1 MFKLTATI
9 RKDLRI
15 LLRDKVGLL
24 LMFLMPVILAV
35 VITAI
40 QNSTFELVNDNKI
53 PLIVVN
59 RDTGEAGRQ
68 LLESIHSAGIF
79 SVLHTPEISASD
91 NLADAMK
98 AHDALVAII
107 VPADFTSKI
116 KMKAKIISAKALK
129 SVGLETDSLS
139 EKSQHVESLKMLYHP
154 VMQESFRQSIQG
166 ALKSAVSIVESKQ
179 ILNSLYL
186 RLNDEP
192 MPSALE
198 KEILENTTGVEQM
211 AVSRDGS
218 RNVPN
223 ATQHNIPAWTIF
235 AMFFVV
241 ISLGSSVVREKQ
253 NGSFLRLK
261 TLASGYLLSLISKQ
275 ITYLFVTLIQAA
287 IIFAIGIWIFPHI
300 GLPALNLPSDIFATF
315 VVLLI
320 CGWCA
325 VSFAICIGVF
335 ASTQEQANGLGAVS
349 IVLLAAVGGLLVPS
363 FAMPDSFR
371 YIIKL
376 SPLHWCL
383 EAFYG
388 LFLEGGNLKDI
399 MMNLLPLLAIT
410 LLFQLITFWGLKKKN
425 LI

>member
-1 MFKLTATI
+1 M
-9 RKDLRI
+9 RI
-15 LLRDKVGLL
+15 LFRDKVGLL
-24 LMFLMPVILAV
+24 LMFLMPIILAV

-53 PLIVVN
+53 PLIVLN

-68 LLESIHSAGIF
+68 LLASINDAGIF
-79 SVLHTPEISASD
+79 KVMQSVEVDRKPDFA
-91 NLADAMK
+91 AMMK
-98 AHDALVAII
+98 ANDALIAILI
-107 VPADFTSKI
+107 PEDFTIKI
-116 KMKAKIISAKALK
+116 KAKAKIVAAKALK

-139 EKSQHVESLKMLYHP
+139 KEVQQVDPLTMMYHP
-154 VMQESFRQSIQG
+154 VMQESFRQSVQG
-166 ALKSAVSIVESKQ
+166 ALKSAVSLVESKQ

-186 RLNDEP
+186 KLNDEP
-192 MPSALE
+192 MPAALE
-198 KEILENTTGVEQM
+198 NEILHNTTDINQIP
-211 AVSRDGS
+211 VSRDGS

-241 ISLGSSVVREKQ
+241 ISLGSSVVREKL

-261 TLASGYLLSLISKQ
+261 TLPSAYFISLISKQ
-275 ITYLFVTLIQAA
+275 ITYLFVTLIQAL
-287 IIFAIGIWIFPHI
+287 IIFAIGVWLFPLI
-300 GLPALNLPSDIFATF
+300 RLPALNLPNDLFATF

-335 ASTQEQANGLGAVS
+335 AKTQEQANGIGAVS
-349 IVLLAAVGGLLVPS
+349 IVLLAAIGGLLVPS

-371 YIIKL
+371 YIIRL

-410 LLFQLITFWGLKKKN
+410 ILFQLITIWGLKKKN